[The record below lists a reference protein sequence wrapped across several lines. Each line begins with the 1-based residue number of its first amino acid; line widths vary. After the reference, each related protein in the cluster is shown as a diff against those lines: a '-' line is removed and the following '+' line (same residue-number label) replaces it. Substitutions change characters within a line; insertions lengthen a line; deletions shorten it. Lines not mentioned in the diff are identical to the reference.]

1 MINSSNFISKVAPI
15 LEEQYIFIKKIIF
28 ETFEDSKEIKI
39 IIEGHEEMIKCPYN
53 LDGYC
58 YAFNKKCSEIEKCN
72 SKILDT
78 ELNEKEKTNAKS
90 RD

>member
-1 MINSSNFISKVAPI
+1 MQPK
-15 LEEQYIFIKKIIF
+15 YIK
-28 ETFEDSKEIKI
+28 
-39 IIEGHEEMIKCPYN
+39 KCPYN